1 MQKVHSYIAI
11 AINTQNTNMYI
22 AMPNRNYTAVCILSR
37 GVSRIFVM
45 GFPSLRNYR
54 NMTLI
59 SCLKY

>member
-37 GVSRIFVM
+37 NLFGKWVLFTKA
-45 GFPSLRNYR
+45 Y
-54 NMTLI
+54 
-59 SCLKY
+59 